1 MDEPS
6 VVRTMA
12 AHPTDPSPGGASAV
26 TCPVCDAPMTRR
38 KAWLHAC
45 PACRFLKADLP
56 PGGGADVEGLDAL
69 RRENFEVILDR
80 LDSFLR
86 VDGPRLLDVGCAR
99 GMFLDAARRRG
110 IAGTGIEPDADAAA
124 RAGRAGHDVRV
135 GFFPEAVE
143 PGARVDIISF
153 NDTFEHLP
161 DPSAAL
167 DVCSRLLEPGGI
179 LILNLPNSGGI
190 FYRTAAVLDRLGLSS
205 PLERLWQVH
214 LSSPHLSYFNPQNLT
229 RMAERHGFAEVGRSR
244 LKTIRITGLWTR
256 LRAGPFPPPPVA
268 GAVYL
273 GVVVLAPLLRLLPR
287 DIILHFYRKR

>member
-1 MDEPS
+1 
-6 VVRTMA
+6 
-12 AHPTDPSPGGASAV
+12 
-26 TCPVCDAPMTRR
+26 MTRR
-38 KAWLHAC
+38 KAWLYAC

-69 RRENFEVILDR
+69 RRENFEVVLDR
-80 LDSFLR
+80 LEPLVRSDK
-86 VDGPRLLDVGCAR
+86 PRLLDVGCAR
-99 GMFLDAARRRG
+99 GIFLDAARRRG

-124 RAGRAGHDVRV
+124 AAGRAGHDVRV

-143 PGARVDIISF
+143 PGKRVDIIGF

-167 DVCSRLLEPGGI
+167 DVCRRLLEPGGI

-190 FYRTAAVLDRLGLSS
+190 FYRTAAVLDRLGLSF

-229 RMAERHGFAEVGRSR
+229 RMAERHGFAEVGRGR
-244 LKTIRITGLWTR
+244 LKTIRITGLWAR
-256 LRAGPFPPPPVA
+256 IRAAPSPPLPVA
-268 GAVYL
+268 GALYL

>member
-1 MDEPS
+1 
-6 VVRTMA
+6 MA
-12 AHPTDPSPGGASAV
+12 TQATDPSPSATSV
-26 TCPVCDAPMTRR
+26 SACPVCDAPMTRR
-38 KAWLHAC
+38 KAWLYAC
-45 PACRFLKADLP
+45 PSCRFLKADLT

-69 RRENFEVILDR
+69 RHENFEVILDR
-80 LDSFLR
+80 LQSFLR
-86 VDGPRLLDVGCAR
+86 LDRPRLLDVGCA
-99 GMFLDAARRRG
+99 GGGFLDAARRRG

-124 RAGRAGHDVRV
+124 TAGRAGHEVRV

-167 DVCSRLLEPGGI
+167 EVCRRLLEPGGI

-190 FYRTAAVLDRLGLSS
+190 FYRTAAVLDRLGLSF

-229 RMAERHGFAEVGRSR
+229 RMAERHGFAEVGRGR
-244 LKTIRITGLWTR
+244 LKTVRVTGLWAR
-256 LRAGPFPPPPVA
+256 LRAGPSPPLAVA
-268 GAVYL
+268 GAGALYL
-273 GVVVLAPLLRLLPR
+273 GVVVVAPLLRLLPG
-287 DIILHFYRKR
+287 DIIVHFYQKR

>member
-1 MDEPS
+1 MDNHS

-12 AHPTDPSPGGASAV
+12 THPTDPSPGGASAV
-26 TCPVCDAPMTRR
+26 PCPVCDGPMTRR
-38 KAWLHAC
+38 KAWLYAC
-45 PACRFLKADLP
+45 PQCRFLKADLP

-69 RRENFEVILDR
+69 RRENFEVVLDR
-80 LDSFLR
+80 LEPLVR
-86 VDGPRLLDVGCAR
+86 VDKPRLLDVGCAR

-110 IAGTGIEPDADAAA
+110 IAGRGIEPDADAAA
-124 RAGRAGHDVRV
+124 AAARAGHDVRV

-161 DPSAAL
+161 DPAAAV
-167 DVCSRLLEPGGI
+167 DVCRRLLEPGGI

-190 FYRTAAVLDRLGLSS
+190 FYRTAAGLDRLGLSF

-214 LSSPHLSYFNPQNLT
+214 LSSPHLGYFNPQNLT
-229 RMAERHGFAEVGRSR
+229 RMAERHGFAEVGRGR
-244 LKTIRITGLWTR
+244 LKTVRVAGLWAR
-256 LRAGPFPPPPVA
+256 LRAGPSPPLPVA
-268 GAVYL
+268 GALYL
-273 GVVVLAPLLRLLPR
+273 GVAVLAPLLRLLPR

>member
-1 MDEPS
+1 M
-6 VVRTMA
+6 VRTMTIR
-12 AHPTDPSPGGASAV
+12 PTDPSPGGASAGL
-26 TCPVCDAPMTRR
+26 CPVCDAPMTRR
-38 KAWLHAC
+38 KAWLYAC

-69 RRENFEVILDR
+69 RRENFEVVLDR
-80 LDSFLR
+80 LDSLLR
-86 VDGPRLLDVGCAR
+86 VDRPRLLDVGCAR

-110 IAGTGIEPDADAAA
+110 IAGTGIEPDADEAAA
-124 RAGRAGHDVRV
+124 AGRAGHDVRV

-161 DPSAAL
+161 DPPAAL
-167 DVCSRLLEPGGI
+167 EVCRRLLEPGGI

-190 FYRTAAVLDRLGLSS
+190 FYRTAAVLDRLGLSF

-229 RMAERHGFAEVGRSR
+229 RMAERHGFAEAGRGR
-244 LKTIRITGLWTR
+244 IKTVRITGLWAR
-256 LRAGPFPPPPVA
+256 MRAGPSPPLPVA

-273 GVVVLAPLLRLLPR
+273 AVVVLAPLLRLLPR